1 MNFKKI
7 LGLALVSA
15 VALTGCKEEKK
26 AEAAPAEPAKQEA
39 RTLKIGV
46 MQGPEAQVAEVAAK
60 IAKEKYGLNVQL
72 VEFSEYTQ
80 PNRALWNKE
89 LDANAFQTKPYM
101 DQESK
106 DYGYKLAING
116 NTFTFPMA
124 AYSKKIKKLDE
135 LAEGSEIAIPNNPS
149 NVGRAL
155 LLLQAHGLIKLK
167 DPTNLFATEID
178 IVENPKNVKLTQV
191 DSAILPR
198 TLDDVALAV
207 INNTYAGQA
216 GLTPDKDGV
225 IVEGK
230 ESPYVNLIVS
240 REDNKDDEAIKTFVK
255 AWQTEEVYQE
265 AFKLFQG
272 GVVKGW

>member
-1 MNFKKI
+1 MNFKKL

-15 VALTGCKEEKK
+15 LALTGCNEEKK
-26 AEAAPAEPAKQEA
+26 AESPKQEA
-39 RTLKIGV
+39 RQLKIGV
-46 MQGPEAQVAEVAAK
+46 MQGPEAQVAEVAVK
-60 IAKEKYGLNVQL
+60 VAKEKYGLDVKL

-80 PNRALWNKE
+80 PNDSLWRKD

-106 DYGYKLAING
+106 DRGYQLAIVG

-124 AYSKKIKKLDE
+124 AYSKKVKTLDE
-135 LAEGSEIAIPNNPS
+135 LREGAEIAIPNNPS

-155 LLLQAHGLIKLK
+155 LLLQAKGLIKLQ

-178 IVENPKNVKLTQV
+178 VVENPKKVTFKQV
-191 DSAILPR
+191 DSALLPR
-198 TLDDVALAV
+198 TLDDVDLAV

-216 GLTPDKDGV
+216 GLTPEKDGV
-225 IVEGK
+225 VVEDK
-230 ESPYVNLIVS
+230 ESPYVNLIVT
-240 REDNKDDEAIKTFVK
+240 REDNKNDELVKLFVQ
-255 AWQTEEVYQE
+255 AWQTEEVYQ
-265 AFKLFQG
+265 AAVKLFEG

>member
-1 MNFKKI
+1 MNLKKL
-7 LGLALVSA
+7 LGLAVISA
-15 VALTGCKEEKK
+15 LALTGCKEEQKS
-26 AEAAPAEPAKQEA
+26 ASTNTESRQI
-39 RTLKIGV
+39 KIGV

-60 IAKEKYGLNVQL
+60 IAKEKYGLNVKL

-80 PNRALWNKE
+80 PNDALHRKD

-101 DQESK
+101 EQESK
-106 DYGYKLAING
+106 DRGYQLAIVG

-124 AYSKKIKKLDE
+124 AYSKKVKTLDE
-135 LAEGSEIAIPNNPS
+135 LKEGAQIAIPNNPS

-155 LLLQAHGLIKLK
+155 LLLQAKGLIKLQ

-178 IVENPKNVKLTQV
+178 VIENPKKVTFKQV
-191 DSAILPR
+191 DSALLPR
-198 TLDDVALAV
+198 TLDDVDLAV

-216 GLTPDKDGV
+216 GLTPEKDGV
-225 IVEGK
+225 VVEDK

-240 REDNKDDEAIKTFVK
+240 RADNKDDEALKTFVK
-255 AWQTEEVYQE
+255 AWQTEEVYQ
-265 AFKLFQG
+265 AALKLFEG

>member
-1 MNFKKI
+1 MNIKK
-7 LGLALVSA
+7 LFGLAVISA
-15 VALTGCKEEKK
+15 LALTGCKEEQNTQT
-26 AEAAPAEPAKQEA
+26 AKVES
-39 RTLKIGV
+39 REIKIGV

-60 IAKEKYGLNVQL
+60 IAKEKYGLNVKL

-80 PNRALWNKE
+80 PNDALHRKD

-106 DYGYKLAING
+106 DRGYTLAIIG

-124 AYSKKIKKLDE
+124 AYSKKVKTLDE
-135 LAEGSEIAIPNNPS
+135 LKDGAQIAIPNNPS

-155 LLLQAHGLIKLK
+155 LLLQAKGLIKLQ

-178 IVENPKNVKLTQV
+178 VIENPKNVTFKQV
-191 DSAILPR
+191 DSALLPR
-198 TLDDVALAV
+198 TLDDVDLAV

-216 GLTPDKDGV
+216 GLTPEKDGV
-225 IVEGK
+225 VVEDK

-240 REDNKDDEAIKTFVK
+240 REDNKDDEALKTFVK
-255 AWQTEEVYQE
+255 AWQTEEVYQ
-265 AFKLFQG
+265 AALKLFEG

>member
-7 LGLALVSA
+7 LSIALVSA
-15 VALTGCKEEKK
+15 LALTGCKEEKQ
-26 AEAAPAEPAKQEA
+26 ADTAAKQET
-39 RTLKIGV
+39 RTIKVGV

-72 VEFSEYTQ
+72 IEFSEYTQ
-80 PNRALWNKE
+80 PNDALWRKDI
-89 LDANAFQTKPYM
+89 DANAFQTKPYM

-106 DYGYKLAING
+106 DRGYQLAIIG

-124 AYSKKIKKLDE
+124 AYSKKIKALDE
-135 LAEGSEIAIPNNPS
+135 LAEGAEIAIPNNPS

-155 LLLQAHGLIKLK
+155 LLLQSHGLIKLN
-167 DPTNLFATEID
+167 DPSNLFATEID
-178 IVENPKNVKLTQV
+178 IVENPKKVKLTQV

-216 GLTPDKDGV
+216 GLTPEKDGV

-230 ESPYVNLIVS
+230 DSPYVNLIVS
-240 REDNKDDEAIKTFVK
+240 REDNKNDEALQTFVK

>member
-7 LGLALVSA
+7 LGVALVS
-15 VALTGCKEEKK
+15 VLALTGCKEEKQ
-26 AEAAPAEPAKQEA
+26 ANNES
-39 RTLKIGV
+39 RTLKVGV

-60 IAKEKYGLNVQL
+60 IAKEKYGLNVKL
-72 VEFSEYTQ
+72 IEFSEYTQ
-80 PNRALWNKE
+80 PNDALWRKDI
-89 LDANAFQTKPYM
+89 DANAFQTKPYM
-101 DQESK
+101 DQESQ
-106 DYGYKLAING
+106 DRGYKLAING

-124 AYSKKIKKLDE
+124 AYSKKIKTLEE
-135 LAEGSEIAIPNNPS
+135 LPEGAEIAIPNNPS

-155 LLLQAHGLIKLK
+155 LLLQAHGVIKLK
-167 DPTNLFATEID
+167 DPTNLFSTEID
-178 IVENPKNVKLTQV
+178 VIENPKKVKLTQV

-230 ESPYVNLIVS
+230 DSPYVNLIVS

-255 AWQTEEVYQE
+255 SWQTEEVYQE
-265 AFKLFQG
+265 AFKLFEG